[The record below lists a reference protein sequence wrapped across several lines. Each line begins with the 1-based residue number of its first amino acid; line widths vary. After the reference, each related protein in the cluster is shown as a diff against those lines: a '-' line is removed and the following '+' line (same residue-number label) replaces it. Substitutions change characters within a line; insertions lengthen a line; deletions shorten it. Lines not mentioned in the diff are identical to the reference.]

1 MRILTQKNERIVF
14 VAILFQVKKSCHF
27 MRCTTVTRF
36 QCVYSVYVCGVCKCV
51 LGGGGLSKWLTHLG
65 HEIIFMLK
73 LEMQ

>member
-1 MRILTQKNERIVF
+1 
-14 VAILFQVKKSCHF
+14 